1 MGCVKAFNHYEDQSF
16 SSAGAELP
24 ARRFGS
30 DDEPRDPSAALWQ
43 ALPELR
49 RQTQPTGGGLQVR
62 GHGPQRPRAQ
72 SARRTLRRQCWPGAQ
87 PPALLRTAH
96 PFAPRQAAFGR
107 AHAAHRTVVWLV
119 RHDDRTDGPSRPLAL
134 RFGLGVPGD
143 EHQWRLAYPVA
154 AERR

>member
-1 MGCVKAFNHYEDQSF
+1 MIFFAFLYTFCHTPHVAHVGLRKSLFNHYEDQSF

-30 DDEPRDPSAALWQ
+30 DDEPRDPSAALRQ

-72 SARRTLRRQCWPGAQ
+72 SARRPLRRQRRSGAQ
-87 PPALLRTAH
+87 PPALL
-96 PFAPRQAAFGR
+96 
-107 AHAAHRTVVWLV
+107 
-119 RHDDRTDGPSRPLAL
+119 
-134 RFGLGVPGD
+134 
-143 EHQWRLAYPVA
+143 
-154 AERR
+154 